1 MMGKIPVHYA
11 SNFFYYELEKFHI
24 LTQTAN
30 LQARVTESLYDEESK
45 KRKEIEEA
53 LAKEK
58 EKLITMKKQ
67 RNDFMEELQIV
78 LDKNSLY
85 ENQIAESDKIVK
97 GLEQRIALAVEQLQN
112 YKKEWDELQIEHGN
126 ALKEVQELRSKQGE
140 VSSTHMPYF
149 LSEFS
154 YLEIKEATQNFDP
167 SLKIGL
173 EDIGAFIKAS
183 GITCRWL

>member
-11 SNFFYYELEKFHI
+11 WNFFYYELEKFHI

-30 LQARVTESLYDEESK
+30 LQAKVTESLYDEESK

-58 EKLITMKKQ
+58 EKLIKMKKQ
-67 RNDFMEELQIV
+67 KNDFMEELQIV

-126 ALKEVQELRSKQGE
+126 ALKEVQELRSEQG
-140 VSSTHMPYF
+140 
-149 LSEFS
+149 
-154 YLEIKEATQNFDP
+154 
-167 SLKIGL
+167 
-173 EDIGAFIKAS
+173 
-183 GITCRWL
+183 